1 MIEIFWAC
9 FFVGALLALVTSLE
23 KRDDDDADKY

>member
-9 FFVGALLALVTSLE
+9 FFVGALLALVTALE
-23 KRDDDDADKY
+23 KGDNNDADKY